1 MLKRRRNEDPPPF
14 GKELHKLLALI
25 GVKRSA
31 FGDRGY
37 TYSLHKQICR
47 GERPPQ
53 CPGSGFVGRTAE
65 SAPDHGAG
73 RRPL

>member
-1 MLKRRRNEDPPPF
+1 MTKRRRKTEINRF
-14 GKELHKLLALI
+14 GEELHRLLAFL

-47 GERPPQ
+47 GDHPPTQ
-53 CPGSGFVGRTAE
+53 KALRK
-65 SAPDHGAG
+65 
-73 RRPL
+73 R